1 MITAL
6 LNATVMGEFLPDDG
20 IIGTV
25 TLLIGGGF
33 DTTTSL
39 LAGALRWLD
48 TRVHERVRLVD
59 DIDYMNTATEEFL
72 RYFTPGPGR
81 RARRSRR
88 TARSPGSA
96 FSAGDRMFLS
106 YAMCNHDP
114 TSFPN
119 PDEIVLDR
127 FPNPHAAFGL
137 GVHRC
142 IGSNLARLDFKYMLR
157 EALRRM
163 PDYRID
169 HAGKEQYESIGTI
182 NGFKHLPG
190 DVHARPPRRAT
201 PRRGAGGMAGEARR
215 RTGAREPPGGCD
227 LMARAVVDAELCQG
241 HTLCNMAA
249 PDIFQLREED
259 GHAYVVVDE
268 LTPEQVPLARRAELG
283 CPERAITVEE

>member
-1 MITAL
+1 MRMVGRLAEYVQIRKTEPRPGMISAL
-6 LNATVMGEFLPDDG
+6 LNAKVMDEFLPDDG

-39 LAGALRWLD
+39 LAGALDWLD
-48 TRVHERVRLVD
+48 AHPDERP
-59 DIDYMNTATEEFL
+59 TA
-72 RYFTPGPGR
+72 GR
-81 RARRSRR
+81 RHALPRTSRPRSSCATSPPRRAAGAPSRQDCEVEGFEF
-88 TARSPGSA
+88 A
-96 FSAGDRMFLS
+96 AGDRMFLS

-114 TSFPN
+114 ASFPD

-182 NGFKHLPG
+182 NGYKHLPATFTPG
-190 DVHARPPRRAT
+190 HREGPPLAEVM
-201 PRRGAGGMAGEARR
+201 ADLAGEARR
-215 RTGAREPPGGCD
+215 RARAREPPRG
-227 LMARAVVDAELCQG
+227 
-241 HTLCNMAA
+241 
-249 PDIFQLREED
+249 
-259 GHAYVVVDE
+259 
-268 LTPEQVPLARRAELG
+268 RR
-283 CPERAITVEE
+283 RH